1 MTASRPDSVR
11 FQWHGRFGRRRAA
24 VLGHSAAP
32 FRAPD
37 VMVRTRLEHTRPGM
51 VTPFRRAASERFG
64 MDEAFRAWLDSQ
76 QGRQYELH
84 ERHLN
89 PAFVKMLRTIGL
101 DKGYVRG

>member
-1 MTASRPDSVR
+1 
-11 FQWHGRFGRRRAA
+11 
-24 VLGHSAAP
+24 
-32 FRAPD
+32 
-37 VMVRTRLEHTRPGM
+37 
-51 VTPFRRAASERFG
+51 

-89 PAFVKMLRTIGL
+89 PAFVKMLRTIGF